1 MLNKLLTEQDVKQ
14 VHLHLLESWLREAED
29 ELRDAMDIAARRSGT
44 RGKAARLE
52 VIKKENNVSHFKDRC
67 VEPRYVNIPGCVTV
81 DGRCHLRL
89 EGVRTGAPVGNELN
103 EVQVMDQALA
113 LLTTLNLQLDT
124 VSPLSLADLTVCSSR
139 G

>member
-1 MLNKLLTEQDVKQ
+1 MNMP
-14 VHLHLLESWLREAED
+14 W
-29 ELRDAMDIAARRSGT
+29 
-44 RGKAARLE
+44 
-52 VIKKENNVSHFKDRC
+52 
-67 VEPRYVNIPGCVTV
+67 CVTV
-81 DGRCHLRL
+81 DGRSHLRL
-89 EGVRTGAPVGNELN
+89 EGVRTGAAAGDELN